1 MVRSYYF
8 FETFILDM
16 SMFGLFEQIR
26 LAKSLRLALFD
37 CDNCIMTRDI
47 CYKYILPRKIMC
59 DNRFW

>member
-26 LAKSLRLALFD
+26 LAKSRIALLD
-37 CDNCIMTRDI
+37 CDNCIFTKDI
-47 CYKYILPRKIMC
+47 CYTFVLGKKTMC
-59 DNRFW
+59 HNRFW